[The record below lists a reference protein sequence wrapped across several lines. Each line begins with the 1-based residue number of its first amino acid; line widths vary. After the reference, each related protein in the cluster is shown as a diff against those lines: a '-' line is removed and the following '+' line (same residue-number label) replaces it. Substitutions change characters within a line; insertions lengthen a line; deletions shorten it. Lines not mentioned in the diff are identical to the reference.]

1 MTWEWV
7 VLLLGLAWLVV
18 AIFAIAA
25 LSNKWQK
32 IEQQRDIARY
42 GSE

>member
-7 VLLLGLAWLVV
+7 TLVLGVTWAIVG
-18 AIFAIAA
+18 IFAIAA
-25 LSNKWQK
+25 VSHKWQK